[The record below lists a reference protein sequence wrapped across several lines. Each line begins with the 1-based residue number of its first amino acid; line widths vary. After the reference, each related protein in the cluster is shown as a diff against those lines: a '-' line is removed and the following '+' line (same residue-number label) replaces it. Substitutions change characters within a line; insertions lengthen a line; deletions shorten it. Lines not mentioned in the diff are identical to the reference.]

1 MKKLYNKFA
10 KWMCTIPSDK
20 YAHLIVSLVLV
31 FLFAQLAD
39 LVIPNASRQGCLV
52 LGCAMA
58 LSVGTIK
65 KEKDFERDGYWTN
78 SDLIADAIG
87 VIMGGMMFWL

>member
-10 KWMCTIPSDK
+10 KWMCSIPSDK
-20 YAHLIVSLVLV
+20 YAHLIVSLVLA
-31 FLFAQLAD
+31 FLVAQLAD
-39 LVIPNASRQGCLV
+39 LVIPNASRLGCLV

-65 KEKDFERDGYWTN
+65 EEKDFERDGYWTN

-87 VIMGGMMFWL
+87 VIMGGMMYWL

>member
-10 KWMCTIPSDK
+10 KWMCTSPSDK

-31 FLFAQLAD
+31 FLVAQLAD

-65 KEKDFERDGYWTN
+65 EEKDFERDGYWTN

>member
-20 YAHLIVSLVLV
+20 YAHFIVSLVLA
-31 FLFAQLAD
+31 FLVAQLAD

-65 KEKDFERDGYWTN
+65 EEKDFERDGYWTN

>member
-20 YAHLIVSLVLV
+20 YAHLIVSLVLA

-65 KEKDFERDGYWTN
+65 EEKDFERDGYWTN

-87 VIMGGMMFWL
+87 VIMGGMMFCL